1 MSMHP
6 QPKHGGARKGAGR
19 KPLAPEQATIRAR
32 VTLPQRER
40 FLALGGS
47 AWLRRMLDKSA

>member
-1 MSMHP
+1 MHP

-19 KPLAPEQATIRAR
+19 QPLSPGRATIRAR